1 MSALR
6 RIASVLFV
14 LALPAALLT
23 TNVRFIAN
31 EPRVYRYAVDD
42 FGAVTTTGVAR
53 DELLIAMGELRAYFK
68 SGSDEPVSI
77 LVERQGRE
85 QPLFNPRETAHLKD
99 VKDRFKLQNA
109 VQEFSVLYVL
119 TYIAAVVIWS
129 REITVRRLAVN
140 TMIGCGITVLAI
152 AGVGAFGLT
161 GFDSA
166 WTQFH
171 EVLFSNDFWLL
182 NPRTDHLIQIFPP
195 EFWQNIVFF
204 IGLLTAAEAGLILLV
219 SGLYLGATSRR
230 APEAELA
237 PSFG

>member
-14 LALPAALLT
+14 LALPAALVT
-23 TNVRFIAN
+23 TNIRFIAN

-42 FGAVTTTGVAR
+42 FGAVATTGIAR
-53 DELLIAMGELRAYFK
+53 DELLRAMGELRAYFK
-68 SGSDEPVSI
+68 AGGDEPVSI

-85 QPLFNPRETAHLKD
+85 QSLFNPRETAHLKD

-152 AGVGAFGLT
+152 GGAGAFGLS

-204 IGLLTAAEAGLILLV
+204 IGLLTAAEAALILLV
-219 SGLYLGATSRR
+219 AGLYLGATARR
-230 APEAELA
+230 APEGELA